1 MSFENTVREWNGHLE
16 IFSRP
21 SPNSYFAENRHLV
34 RLLSPVSVISIKFRL
49 VISKD
54 AL

>member
-34 RLLSPVSVISIKFRL
+34 RLLSPVIGM
-49 VISKD
+49 
-54 AL
+54 